1 MNKKQR
7 HPPIMPADVRE
18 RSLFGLQLSAQTN
31 RYRCTLSGHKSLW
44 EGHSL
49 KGATNEWTVYGRRHT
64 FFPPAVADRGKKA
77 PKADTALF
85 LNHNKH
91 DANQYKYT
99 QRECRFSIAREL
111 KKKTKA
117 SLDLTRTN
125 VKSLS
130 QQSAAVALFVTLSAI
145 CRIHTHK
152 QQYHDHSAG

>member
-1 MNKKQR
+1 MYESAHYLVCSSRLKQTDTVA
-7 HPPIMPADVRE
+7 HCPGTKVFEKA
-18 RSLFGLQLSAQTN
+18 T
-31 RYRCTLSGHKSLW
+31 
-44 EGHSL
+44 HSL

-145 CRIHTHK
+145 CRIHTHTNNNIMITALDNAVIM
-152 QQYHDHSAG
+152 Y